1 MSDLNDR
8 NVEQLSAYLDGEL
21 TEAERATLEARLQ
34 ADPALRGE
42 LDSLR
47 QTVALVRALPT
58 LKAPRSFALT
68 AEQAG
73 LVARPRPLPFYVSS
87 AFSALS
93 AAAAVALVAL
103 SAYLLLGMQP
113 ALAPAPAALMME
125 VAAAPTV
132 PLPSARM
139 GITPLPTLAPASVQG
154 ADTYDTARA
163 VAAPSQA
170 ADDEGDTG
178 QADMTFSAPPALEAA
193 PAAGAAAA
201 EAPAQAQPTMTLVFQ
216 EALQDAAVEEAVDEA
231 EAPLPA
237 PLPAGT
243 ATPAPTP
250 APPAAPG
257 EAVPVDTQPLPAEV
271 SAVAL
276 LAGGLALLLLAVVT
290 TLARRR
296 LSRL

>member
-93 AAAAVALVAL
+93 AAAAVVLVAL

-170 ADDEGDTG
+170 ADDAGDTG

-201 EAPAQAQPTMTLVFQ
+201 EAPAQAQPTQTL
-216 EALQDAAVEEAVDEA
+216 ALEDAAQGAAAVEAAVEEA
-231 EAPLPA
+231 EAPLPV
-237 PLPAGT
+237 GT

-257 EAVPVDTQPLPAEV
+257 EAVPVATQPLPAEV
-271 SAVAL
+271 SAGAL

-296 LSRL
+296 RLSRL